1 MSNQYTEA
9 ANEAIYDDV
18 CEMTRGEILK
28 ELKSREG
35 FTRAT
40 YQIDTLID
48 LLAEQRI
55 EEANERW
62 AFYDGP
68 QGDD

>member
-1 MSNQYTEA
+1 MSNQYNDQIIET
-9 ANEAIYDDV
+9 IYDSV
-18 CEMTRGEILK
+18 CEMSRYEILK

-48 LLAEQRI
+48 LLVTQRW
-55 EEANERW
+55 EEWPE
-62 AFYDGP
+62 GP
-68 QGDD
+68 F